1 MRLAVEHCLN
11 GIVDAAEVGRLDLHH
26 MTGSAV
32 GKFPDILERVA
43 PFVSDQLDLNA
54 AAVKL
59 RRQAR
64 KRNDLRFAV
73 AVAVHRPFD
82 AQMEGLCRLLQLRKI
97 IGHGGIVVVSERRA
111 DGAVDVD
118 VQDGLVALVRAHGQ
132 DAVTE
137 PFDVLQ
143 QLFAVLTELGLHVV
157 DERVRQHLRAL
168 DDHLVGVVIAVVA
181 GLRKDGDR
189 RLADRAAVFVRDDL
203 AHQAS
208 RRLGDCVQ
216 NGLRDTVA
224 DSRMQALAVYLD
236 GLHLRAQAAE
246 IICLP
251 AQQHRADILLDDGDK
266 VLCQKQRV
274 ASARAGILHRRAV
287 AEGDLAVFQNDHDR
301 DGLALH
307 AHGGK
312 ALRDGLTDVK
322 HTVVT
327 RAALDGALV
336 IKIKP
341 RAARSANNIL
351 DFHVLFL
358 LFLYLGRPTRRPL
371 LMA

>member
-1 MRLAVEHCLN
+1 M
-11 GIVDAAEVGRLDLHH
+11 
-26 MTGSAV
+26 
-32 GKFPDILERVA
+32 
-43 PFVSDQLDLNA
+43 
-54 AAVKL
+54 
-59 RRQAR
+59 
-64 KRNDLRFAV
+64 
-73 AVAVHRPFD
+73 
-82 AQMEGLCRLLQLRKI
+82 
-97 IGHGGIVVVSERRA
+97 
-111 DGAVDVD
+111 
-118 VQDGLVALVRAHGQ
+118 
-132 DAVTE
+132 
-137 PFDVLQ
+137 
-143 QLFAVLTELGLHVV
+143 
-157 DERVRQHLRAL
+157 RQHLRAL

-224 DSRMQALAVYLD
+224 DGRMQALAVYLD

-312 ALRDGLTDVK
+312 ALRDGLADVK